1 MLSLEFSTVF
11 YCLAG
16 GALLCAIMS
25 LVLMIPRLR
34 RVSKRVVSDSEN
46 VAASVDDSAYPPV
59 SVIVTA
65 GDDSRSLER
74 LLPQLLGQDYPAPME
89 VIVVGDGEGGPA
101 ETVVARLQ
109 NDYQNLYLTY
119 APANSRNLSRK
130 KLAVTIG
137 VKAARYDHLMLTC
150 GNCSIGSPLWLRAMC
165 RHFACGCGVVAGY
178 SLPVGA
184 DTDEGVCGEVRF
196 HAFDR
201 VRSAVEWLA
210 PACGGRLWRA
220 DGNNLGYARKL
231 FYENKGFQ
239 RSLNLKYG
247 DDDIFVREISTGV
260 DCALELSR
268 ESMVEVVEHDLSRAH
283 RLERIRRDFTASM
296 LPGASRRMWAFMS
309 WLWWGFIGLGVG
321 ACVVG
326 LPSLIPVAAMSVVVV
341 AMVLAAGLAWRRT
354 MKSLNSRPLC
364 MTVAWFIT
372 IHPLYTFAYR
382 LLGRRERA
390 TNFTWTTEK

>member
-1 MLSLEFSTVF
+1 M
-11 YCLAG
+11 
-16 GALLCAIMS
+16 
-25 LVLMIPRLR
+25 
-34 RVSKRVVSDSEN
+34 
-46 VAASVDDSAYPPV
+46 
-59 SVIVTA
+59 
-65 GDDSRSLER
+65 
-74 LLPQLLGQDYPAPME
+74 
-89 VIVVGDGEGGPA
+89 
-101 ETVVARLQ
+101 
-109 NDYQNLYLTY
+109 
-119 APANSRNLSRK
+119 
-130 KLAVTIG
+130 
-137 VKAARYDHLMLTC
+137 
-150 GNCSIGSPLWLRAMC
+150 
-165 RHFACGCGVVAGY
+165 
-178 SLPVGA
+178 
-184 DTDEGVCGEVRF
+184 
-196 HAFDR
+196 
-201 VRSAVEWLA
+201 
-210 PACGGRLWRA
+210 
-220 DGNNLGYARKL
+220 
-231 FYENKGFQ
+231 
-239 RSLNLKYG
+239 
-247 DDDIFVREISTGV
+247 

>member
-119 APANSRNLSRK
+119 APANSRG
-130 KLAVTIG
+130 T
-137 VKAARYDHLMLTC
+137 
-150 GNCSIGSPLWLRAMC
+150 SI
-165 RHFACGCGVVAGY
+165 
-178 SLPVGA
+178 
-184 DTDEGVCGEVRF
+184 
-196 HAFDR
+196 
-201 VRSAVEWLA
+201 SAT
-210 PACGGRLWRA
+210 
-220 DGNNLGYARKL
+220 
-231 FYENKGFQ
+231 
-239 RSLNLKYG
+239 S
-247 DDDIFVREISTGV
+247 
-260 DCALELSR
+260 
-268 ESMVEVVEHDLSRAH
+268 
-283 RLERIRRDFTASM
+283 
-296 LPGASRRMWAFMS
+296 
-309 WLWWGFIGLGVG
+309 
-321 ACVVG
+321 
-326 LPSLIPVAAMSVVVV
+326 
-341 AMVLAAGLAWRRT
+341 
-354 MKSLNSRPLC
+354 
-364 MTVAWFIT
+364 
-372 IHPLYTFAYR
+372 
-382 LLGRRERA
+382 A
-390 TNFTWTTEK
+390 TTR